1 MRGKVPGEREGCIQC
16 QMAFSSASHTI
27 YCPMVSL
34 NGHWASLMSVPSVLG
49 HDLPEIL
56 LTLLVLLDRV
66 THPFPFTSSFRS
78 QGTESPEH
86 LYHTMVKALSLLSLS
101 ALLSLLQTLPWQT
114 QGKLKVMG
122 EQKYFHPQFTSKIF
136 GIIQTVMSR
145 ALLDQK
151 SHDKPGHLPLWTKV
165 FSSAKYE
172 WFLFLF

>member
-1 MRGKVPGEREGCIQC
+1 MLVSTVQKSE
-16 QMAFSSASHTI
+16 SAVHAHISPLSGI
-27 YCPMVSL
+27 S
-34 NGHWASLMSVPSVLG
+34 
-49 HDLPEIL
+49 
-56 LTLLVLLDRV
+56 
-66 THPFPFTSSFRS
+66 FPFRS